1 MTDIMSVKTLI
12 YSIVIIGL
20 YPELGT
26 DFGGFI
32 FESYSIVNLL
42 SQLYLH
48 FKNLSKSYQMKRIS
62 YQMVD

>member
-1 MTDIMSVKTLI
+1 M
-12 YSIVIIGL
+12 IIGL